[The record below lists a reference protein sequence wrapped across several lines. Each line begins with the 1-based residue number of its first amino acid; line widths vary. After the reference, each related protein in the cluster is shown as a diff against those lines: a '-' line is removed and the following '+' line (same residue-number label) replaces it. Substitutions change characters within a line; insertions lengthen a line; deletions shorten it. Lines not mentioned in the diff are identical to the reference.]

1 MSLKIK
7 NALAILK
14 EHDLLVSSSV
24 TDENLEVTKISYNSK
39 EDQTN
44 GIFFC
49 KGNGFKGEYLDQA
62 IKNGAAIYVS
72 EKEYSTDIDRLI
84 VKDASK
90 ALSLLS
96 AEFYGNPQNDLF
108 IVAFTGTKGKTT
120 TSYFLYDILKRAYPK
135 QVGLFST
142 VDRIVGPKPEDEFK
156 SDLTTPESMELFHDM
171 RACVDN
177 GIKYLVMEVSSQA
190 YKKNRVYGL
199 KFDIGGFLNIT
210 PDHIGPNEHPTYAD
224 YLNCKKQLM
233 INSKVNIINRQ
244 TDDYDTVYTAAKQTS
259 DDKDIYRFAKNEVGD
274 TDFSIRNKESNLN
287 DSVFTFT
294 AESDKAEDLQEHSE
308 YTYELG
314 LVGDFNE
321 LNAAAAIIAA
331 KKIGVKNEII
341 AASLKSAF
349 VPGRMEHINT
359 KSHGTIFVDY
369 AHNYASMNALLSFL
383 RREYPD
389 SRIKVVVGSPGDKGV
404 SRRAGFAKV
413 LTELAD
419 AAILTTDDPGFED
432 PADICRQIDSGIDH
446 TKVDVKIELDRPTA
460 IREMIESS
468 HGDDIVVLAA
478 KGNDAYQKT
487 KGVDVPYPSDP
498 VVAKKILKDIE
509 DQNYEEILYRI
520 RWHGKFSH

>member
-1 MSLKIK
+1 MSLKIS
-7 NALAILK
+7 NAIEILK
-14 EHDLLVSSSV
+14 KHDLLVSSSV
-24 TDENLEVTKISYNSK
+24 SDENLEVTNISYNSK
-39 EDQTN
+39 EDQKN

-49 KGNGFKGEYLDQA
+49 KGNKFKAEYLDQA
-62 IKNGAAIYVS
+62 IKNGAKIYVS
-72 EKEYSTDIDRLI
+72 EKEFSKDIDRLI

-90 ALSLLS
+90 ALALLS
-96 AEFYGNPQNDLF
+96 AKYYGEPQDDLF

-156 SDLTTPESMELFHDM
+156 SDLTTPESMELFRDM
-171 RACVDN
+171 RRCVDN
-177 GIKYLVMEVSSQA
+177 GLKYLVMEVSSQA

-233 INSKVNIINRQ
+233 INSKINIINRQ
-244 TDDYDTVYTAAKQTS
+244 TNDYDTVYAAAKETS

-294 AESDKAEDLQEHSE
+294 AESDKAEDLQEHGE
-308 YTYELG
+308 YTYRLG

-321 LNAAAAIIAA
+321 LNAGAAIIAA
-331 KKIGVKNEII
+331 KKMGIKNEVI
-341 AASLKSAF
+341 AESLKSAF

-369 AHNYASMNALLSFL
+369 AHNYASMNALLSFIK
-383 RREYPD
+383 REYPN
-389 SRIKVVVGSPGDKGV
+389 SKIKVVVGSPGDKGV
-404 SRRAGFAKV
+404 SRRAGFARV

-419 AAILTTDDPGFED
+419 SAILTTDDPGFED
-432 PADICRQIDSGIDH
+432 PATICKEIDEKIDH
-446 TKVDVKIELDRPTA
+446 EKVQVKTVLDREKA

-468 HGDDIVVLAA
+468 SNDDIIVLAA

-509 DQNYEEILYRI
+509 
-520 RWHGKFSH
+520 G

>member
-1 MSLKIK
+1 MSLKIN
-7 NALAILK
+7 NAIEILK
-14 EHDLLVSSSV
+14 KHDLLVSSSV
-24 TDENLEVTKISYNSK
+24 SDENLELTNISYDSRK
-39 EDQTN
+39 DQSN

-49 KGNGFKGEYLDQA
+49 KGNNFKAQYLDMA
-62 IKNGAAIYVS
+62 IKNGAQIYVA
-72 EKEYSTDIDRLI
+72 EKEYSKDIDRLI
-84 VKDASK
+84 VKDVQKSLA
-90 ALSLLS
+90 LLS
-96 AEFYGNPQNDLF
+96 SEFYGNPQNDLF

-120 TSYFLYDILKRAYPK
+120 TSYFTYDILNRAYPK

-156 SDLTTPESMELFHDM
+156 SDLTTPESLELFRDM
-171 RACVDN
+171 RKVVDN
-177 GIKYLVMEVSSQA
+177 GMKYLVMEVSSQA

-244 TDDYDTVYTAAKQTS
+244 TDDYDTVLAAAKQTS

-287 DSVFTFT
+287 DSVFSFT
-294 AESDKAEDLQEHSE
+294 AESDKAEDLQDHGE

-321 LNAAAAIIAA
+321 LNAGAAIIAA
-331 KKIGVKNEII
+331 KIIGVDNEVI
-341 AASLKSAF
+341 AESLKKAF

-359 KSHGTIFVDY
+359 QSHGTIFVDY
-369 AHNYASMNALLSFL
+369 AHNYASMNALFSFMK
-383 RREYPD
+383 REYPA
-389 SRIKVVVGSPGDKGV
+389 SKVKVVVGSPGDKGV
-404 SRRAGFAKV
+404 SRREGFAKV

-419 AAILTTDDPGFED
+419 CAILTTDDPGFED
-432 PADICRQIDSGIDH
+432 PADICKQIDDQIDH
-446 TKVDVKIELDRPTA
+446 TKVQVKTVLDREKA
-460 IREMIESS
+460 IREIIESS
-468 HGDDIVVLAA
+468 NNDDIVVLAA

-487 KGVDVPYPSDP
+487 KGVDVPYESDP

-509 DQNYEEILYRI
+509 
-520 RWHGKFSH
+520 G

>member
-1 MSLKIK
+1 MSLKIS
-7 NALAILK
+7 NAIEILK
-14 EHDLLVSSSV
+14 KHDLLVSSSV
-24 TDENLEVTKISYNSK
+24 SDENLEVTNISYNSK

-49 KGNGFKGEYLDQA
+49 KGNKFKAEYLDQA
-62 IKNGAAIYVS
+62 IKNGAKIYVA
-72 EKEYSTDIDRLI
+72 EKEYNTDVDRLI

-90 ALSLLS
+90 ALALLS
-96 AEFYGNPQNDLF
+96 AKYFGNPEDDLF
-108 IVAFTGTKGKTT
+108 IIAFTGTKGKTT

-156 SDLTTPESMELFHDM
+156 SDLTTPESLELFRDM
-171 RACVDN
+171 RRAVDN
-177 GIKYLVMEVSSQA
+177 GVKYLVMEVSSQA

-199 KFDIGGFLNIT
+199 QFDIGGFLNIT

-244 TDDYDTVYTAAKQTS
+244 TNDFDTVYAAAKQTS

-294 AESDKAEDLQEHSE
+294 AESDKAEDLQDKGE
-308 YTYELG
+308 YTYRLG

-321 LNAAAAIIAA
+321 LNAGAAIIAA
-331 KKIGVKNEII
+331 RIMGVKNEVI
-341 AASLKSAF
+341 ADSLKSAF

-369 AHNYASMNALLSFL
+369 AHNYASMNALLSFI
-383 RREYPD
+383 RREYPN
-389 SRIKVVVGSPGDKGV
+389 SKIKVVVGSPGDKGV
-404 SRRAGFAKV
+404 SRRAGFARV

-419 AAILTTDDPGFED
+419 SAILTTDDPGFED
-432 PADICRQIDSGIDH
+432 PAKICKEIDDQIDH
-446 TKVDVKIELDRPTA
+446 EKVQVKTVLDREKA

-468 HGDDIVVLAA
+468 SDDDIVVLAA

-509 DQNYEEILYRI
+509 
-520 RWHGKFSH
+520 G

>member
-7 NALAILK
+7 NAIKILQ
-14 EHDLLVSSSV
+14 EHDLLVSSSIS
-24 TDENLEVTKISYNSK
+24 DEKLELTHISYNSRGNQK
-39 EDQTN
+39 D

-49 KGNGFKGEYLDQA
+49 KGNNFKAEYLNQA
-62 IKNGAAIYVS
+62 IDNGARLYVS
-72 EKEYSTDIDRLI
+72 EQEYSQKVDRLI
-84 VKDASK
+84 VKNASK

-96 AEFYGNPQNDLF
+96 AEFFGNPQNDLF

-120 TSYFLYDILKRAYPK
+120 TSYFLYDILKRSYPK

-142 VDRIVGPKPEDEFK
+142 VDRIVGSEPSDKFK
-156 SDLTTPESMELFHDM
+156 SDLTTPESMELFRDM
-171 RACVDN
+171 RRCVDN

-199 KFDIGGFLNIT
+199 TFDIGGFLNIT

-244 TDDYDTVYTAAKQTS
+244 TNDYDTVYEAAKQTS
-259 DDKDIYRFAKNEVGD
+259 SDADIYRFAKGSVED
-274 TDFSIRNKESNLN
+274 ADFIIQSKESNLN

-294 AESDKAEDLQEHSE
+294 ARSTKAKAIQEQDE
-308 YTYELG
+308 CTYRLG

-331 KKIGVKNEII
+331 KKMGIKNDII
-341 AASLKSAF
+341 EQSLKSAF

-369 AHNYASMNALLSFL
+369 AHNYASMNALLGFL
-383 RREYPD
+383 KREYPQ
-389 SRIKVVVGSPGDKGV
+389 SKIKVVVGSPGDKGV
-404 SRRAGFAKV
+404 SRREGFAKV

-419 AAILTTDDPGFED
+419 YAILTTDDPGFEN
-432 PADICRQIDSGIDH
+432 PADICKQIDDKIDH
-446 TKVDVKIELDRPTA
+446 QKVQIKTILDRKEA
-460 IREMIESS
+460 IRNMIESS
-468 HGDDIVVLAA
+468 TNGDIIVLAA

-509 DQNYEEILYRI
+509 
-520 RWHGKFSH
+520 G

>member
-1 MSLKIK
+1 MSLKISS
-7 NALAILK
+7 AIEILK
-14 EHDLLVSSSV
+14 KHDLLVSSSV
-24 TDENLEVTKISYNSK
+24 SDENLEVTNISYNSK
-39 EDQTN
+39 ADQTN

-49 KGNGFKGEYLDQA
+49 KGNKFKAEYLDQA
-62 IKNGAAIYVS
+62 IKNGAKIYVS
-72 EKEYSTDIDRLI
+72 EKEYSKDIDCLI

-90 ALSLLS
+90 ALALLS
-96 AEFYGNPQNDLF
+96 AKYYGNPENDLF

-120 TSYFLYDILKRAYPK
+120 TSYFLYDILKNAYPK

-142 VDRIVGPKPEDEFK
+142 VDRIVGPDPKDEFK
-156 SDLTTPESMELFHDM
+156 SDLTTPESLELFRDM
-171 RACVDN
+171 RRCVDN
-177 GIKYLVMEVSSQA
+177 GLKYLVMEVSSQA

-210 PDHIGPNEHPTYAD
+210 PDHIGPNEHPTYED

-233 INSKVNIINRQ
+233 INSKINIINRQ
-244 TDDYDTVYTAAKQTS
+244 TNDYDTVYAAAKETS
-259 DDKDIYRFAKNEVGD
+259 TDKDIYRFAQNEVGD

-308 YTYELG
+308 YTYKLG

-321 LNAAAAIIAA
+321 LNAGAAIIAA
-331 KKIGVKNEII
+331 KKIGVKNEVI
-341 AASLKSAF
+341 ADSLKSAF

-359 KSHGTIFVDY
+359 QSHGTIFVDY
-369 AHNYASMNALLSFL
+369 AHNYASMNALLSFIK
-383 RREYPD
+383 REYP
-389 SRIKVVVGSPGDKGV
+389 SSKIKVVVGSPGDKGV
-404 SRRAGFAKV
+404 SRRESFAKV

-419 AAILTTDDPGFED
+419 FAILTTDDPGFED
-432 PADICRQIDSGIDH
+432 PAAICKQIDDQIDH
-446 TKVDVKIELDRPTA
+446 TKVQVKTVLDREKA

-468 HGDDIVVLAA
+468 SDDDIVVLAA

-509 DQNYEEILYRI
+509 
-520 RWHGKFSH
+520 G

>member
-1 MSLKIK
+1 MSLKISK
-7 NALAILK
+7 AIEILK
-14 EHDLLVSSSV
+14 KHDLLVSSSV
-24 TDENLEVTKISYNSK
+24 SDDNLEVTNISYNSK
-39 EDQTN
+39 EDQAN

-49 KGNGFKGEYLDQA
+49 KGNNFKAEYLDQA
-62 IKNGAAIYVS
+62 IKNGAKIYVS
-72 EKEYSTDIDRLI
+72 EKEYSKDIDRLI
-84 VKDASK
+84 VKSASK
-90 ALSLLS
+90 ALALLS
-96 AEFYGNPQNDLF
+96 SEYFGNPQNDLF

-120 TSYFLYDILKRAYPK
+120 TSYFTYDILKNAYPK

-142 VDRIVGPKPEDEFK
+142 VDRIVGPDPKDEFK
-156 SDLTTPESMELFHDM
+156 SDLTTPESLDLFHDM
-171 RACVDN
+171 RTCVDN

-244 TDDYDTVYTAAKQTS
+244 TNDYDTVYAAAKQTS

-287 DSVFTFT
+287 DSVFTYT
-294 AESDKAEDLQEHSE
+294 AESDKAEDLQEHGE
-308 YTYELG
+308 YTYQLG

-321 LNAAAAIIAA
+321 LNAGAAITAA
-331 KKIGVKNEII
+331 KIIGVDNEVI
-341 AASLKSAF
+341 ADSLKKAF

-383 RREYPD
+383 KREYPG
-389 SRIKVVVGSPGDKGV
+389 SAIKVVVGSPGDKGV
-404 SRRAGFAKV
+404 SRRTGFAQV
-413 LTELAD
+413 LTESAD
-419 AAILTTDDPGFED
+419 EAILTTDDPGFED
-432 PADICRQIDSGIDH
+432 PAAICKEIDEKIDH
-446 TKVDVKIELDRPTA
+446 TKVKVKTILDRPSA
-460 IREMIESS
+460 IKDMIEHSS
-468 HGDDIVVLAA
+468 GDDIVVLAA

-509 DQNYEEILYRI
+509 
-520 RWHGKFSH
+520 G

>member
-1 MSLKIK
+1 
-7 NALAILK
+7 
-14 EHDLLVSSSV
+14 
-24 TDENLEVTKISYNSK
+24 
-39 EDQTN
+39 
-44 GIFFC
+44 
-49 KGNGFKGEYLDQA
+49 
-62 IKNGAAIYVS
+62 
-72 EKEYSTDIDRLI
+72 
-84 VKDASK
+84 
-90 ALSLLS
+90 
-96 AEFYGNPQNDLF
+96 
-108 IVAFTGTKGKTT
+108 
-120 TSYFLYDILKRAYPK
+120 
-135 QVGLFST
+135 
-142 VDRIVGPKPEDEFK
+142 
-156 SDLTTPESMELFHDM
+156 
-171 RACVDN
+171 
-177 GIKYLVMEVSSQA
+177 
-190 YKKNRVYGL
+190 
-199 KFDIGGFLNIT
+199 
-210 PDHIGPNEHPTYAD
+210 
-224 YLNCKKQLM
+224 
-233 INSKVNIINRQ
+233 
-244 TDDYDTVYTAAKQTS
+244 
-259 DDKDIYRFAKNEVGD
+259 
-274 TDFSIRNKESNLN
+274 
-287 DSVFTFT
+287 
-294 AESDKAEDLQEHSE
+294 LQEHSE
-308 YTYELG
+308 YTYALG

-509 DQNYEEILYRI
+509 
-520 RWHGKFSH
+520 G

>member
-1 MSLKIK
+1 MSLKISS
-7 NALAILK
+7 AIEILK
-14 EHDLLVSSSV
+14 KHDLLVSSSV
-24 TDENLEVTKISYNSK
+24 SDENLEVTNISYNSK
-39 EDQTN
+39 EDQSH

-49 KGNGFKGEYLDQA
+49 KGNNFKAEYLNQA
-62 IKNGAAIYVS
+62 IKNGTEIYVS
-72 EKEYSTDIDRLI
+72 ENEYSQDIDRLI

-96 AEFYGNPQNDLF
+96 AKFYGNPENDLF

-142 VDRIVGPKPEDEFK
+142 VDRIVGPNPEDEFK
-156 SDLTTPESMELFHDM
+156 SDLTTPESMELFRDM
-171 RACVDN
+171 RRCVDN

-190 YKKNRVYGL
+190 YKKSRVYGL

-244 TDDYDTVYTAAKQTS
+244 TNDYDTVYAAAKETS
-259 DDKDIYRFAKNEVGD
+259 SDKDIYRFAKDEVGD
-274 TDFSIRNKESNLN
+274 TDFSIRNQESNLN
-287 DSVFTFT
+287 DSVFTYT
-294 AESDKAEDLQEHSE
+294 AESDKAEDLQEHDE
-308 YTYELG
+308 YTYQLG

-321 LNAAAAIIAA
+321 LNAGAAITAA
-331 KKIGVKNEII
+331 KIMGVKNDVIVD
-341 AASLKSAF
+341 SLKAAF

-383 RREYPD
+383 KREYPE
-389 SRIKVVVGSPGDKGV
+389 SKVKVVVGSPGDKGV
-404 SRRAGFAKV
+404 SRRDGFARV

-419 AAILTTDDPGFED
+419 SAILTTDDPGFED
-432 PADICRQIDSGIDH
+432 PADICKQIDDKIDH
-446 TKVDVKIELDRPTA
+446 EKVQVKIVLDREEA
-460 IREMIESS
+460 IREIITSS
-468 HGDDIVVLAA
+468 KGDDIVVLAA

-509 DQNYEEILYRI
+509 
-520 RWHGKFSH
+520 G

>member
-1 MSLKIK
+1 MSLKISK
-7 NALAILK
+7 AIEILK
-14 EHDLLVSSSV
+14 KHDLLVSSSV
-24 TDENLEVTKISYNSK
+24 SDENLEVTNISYNSK
-39 EDQTN
+39 EDQKN

-49 KGNGFKGEYLDQA
+49 KGNKFKAEYLDQA
-62 IKNGAAIYVS
+62 IKNGAKIYVS
-72 EKEYSTDIDRLI
+72 EKEFSKDIDRLI

-90 ALSLLS
+90 ALALLS
-96 AEFYGNPQNDLF
+96 AKYYGEPQDDLF

-156 SDLTTPESMELFHDM
+156 SDLTTPESMELFRDM
-171 RACVDN
+171 RRCVDN
-177 GIKYLVMEVSSQA
+177 GLKYLVMEVSSQA

-244 TDDYDTVYTAAKQTS
+244 TNDYDTVYAAAKETS

-294 AESDKAEDLQEHSE
+294 AESDKAEDLQEHGE
-308 YTYELG
+308 YTYRLG

-321 LNAAAAIIAA
+321 LNAGAAIIAA
-331 KKIGVKNEII
+331 KKMGIKNEVI
-341 AASLKSAF
+341 AESLKSAF

-369 AHNYASMNALLSFL
+369 AHNYASMNALLSFIK
-383 RREYPD
+383 REYPN
-389 SRIKVVVGSPGDKGV
+389 SKIKVVVGSPGDKGV
-404 SRRAGFAKV
+404 SRRAGFARV

-419 AAILTTDDPGFED
+419 SAILTTDDPGFED
-432 PADICRQIDSGIDH
+432 PAAICKEIDEKIDH
-446 TKVDVKIELDRPTA
+446 ERVQVKTVLDREKA

-468 HGDDIVVLAA
+468 SNDDIIVLAA

-509 DQNYEEILYRI
+509 
-520 RWHGKFSH
+520 G

>member
-1 MSLKIK
+1 METSILGAGERMSLKVSKAIE
-7 NALAILK
+7 ILK
-14 EHDLLVSSSV
+14 SHDLLVSDSV
-24 TDENLEVTKISYNSK
+24 SDENLEVTNISYNSR
-39 EDQTN
+39 EDQAN

-49 KGNGFKGEYLDQA
+49 KGNQFKAEYLDQA
-62 IKNGAAIYVS
+62 IKNGAKIYVA

-84 VKDASK
+84 VKNASK
-90 ALSLLS
+90 ALALLS

-120 TSYFLYDILKRAYPK
+120 TSYFTYDILNSAYPK
-135 QVGLFST
+135 KVALFST
-142 VDRIVGPKPEDEFK
+142 VDRIVGPNPSDEFK

-171 RACVDN
+171 RRAVDN
-177 GIKYLVMEVSSQA
+177 GMKYLVMEVSSQA

-244 TDDYDTVYTAAKQTS
+244 TDDYDTVLAAARETS
-259 DDKDIYRFAKNEVGD
+259 ADKDIYRFAKDEVGD

-287 DSVFTFT
+287 DSVFTYT
-294 AESDKAEDLQEHSE
+294 AESDKAEDLQDHGE

-321 LNAAAAIIAA
+321 LNAGAAITAA
-331 KKIGVKNEII
+331 KIMGIDNEVI
-341 AASLKSAF
+341 AESLKKAF

-359 KSHGTIFVDY
+359 KNHGTIFVDY
-369 AHNYASMNALLSFL
+369 AHNYASMNALLSFIK
-383 RREYPD
+383 REYPE
-389 SRIKVVVGSPGDKGV
+389 SKVKVVVGSPGDKGV
-404 SRRAGFAKV
+404 SRRAGFARV

-419 AAILTTDDPGFED
+419 SAILTTDDPGFED
-432 PADICRQIDSGIDH
+432 PAKICKEIDDQIDHEKVQVKTVIDRQ
-446 TKVDVKIELDRPTA
+446 EA
-460 IREMIESS
+460 IREMITSS
-468 HGDDIVVLAA
+468 GDGDIIVLAG
-478 KGNDAYQKT
+478 KGNDPYQKT
-487 KGVDVPYPSDP
+487 KGIDVPYPSDP

-509 DQNYEEILYRI
+509 
-520 RWHGKFSH
+520 G

>member
-1 MSLKIK
+1 MSLKISK
-7 NALAILK
+7 AIEVLK
-14 EHDLLVSSSV
+14 KHDLLVSSSV
-24 TDENLEVTKISYNSK
+24 SDENLEVTDISYDSRK
-39 EDQTN
+39 DQSN

-49 KGNGFKGEYLDQA
+49 KGNQFKAEYLDQA
-62 IKNGAAIYVS
+62 IKNGAKIYVS
-72 EKEYSTDIDRLI
+72 EEEYSQDIDRLI

-90 ALSLLS
+90 ALALLS
-96 AEFYGNPQNDLF
+96 SEFYGNPQKDLF

-120 TSYFLYDILKRAYPK
+120 TSYFTYDILNRAYPGK
-135 QVGLFST
+135 VGLFST

-156 SDLTTPESMELFHDM
+156 SDLTTPESLELFHDM
-171 RACVDN
+171 RKCVDN
-177 GIKYLVMEVSSQA
+177 GFKYLVMEVSSQA

-244 TDDYDTVYTAAKQTS
+244 TNDYDTVYAAAKETS

-274 TDFSIRNKESNLN
+274 TDFSIRNKESNLD

-294 AESDKAEDLQEHSE
+294 AESGKAEDLQDHGE

-321 LNAAAAIIAA
+321 LNAGAAIVAA
-331 KKIGVKNEII
+331 KVIGVDNEVI
-341 AASLKSAF
+341 AESLKKAF

-383 RREYPD
+383 KREYP
-389 SRIKVVVGSPGDKGV
+389 SSKIKVVVGSPGDKGV
-404 SRRAGFAKV
+404 SRRAGFSRV

-419 AAILTTDDPGFED
+419 SAILTTDDPGFED
-432 PADICRQIDSGIDH
+432 PAAICKEIDDGIDH
-446 TKVDVKIELDRPTA
+446 EKVQVKTVLDREKA

-468 HGDDIVVLAA
+468 KNDDIVVLAA

-487 KGVDVPYPSDP
+487 KGVDVPYESDP
-498 VVAKKILKDIE
+498 VVAKKILE
-509 DQNYEEILYRI
+509 DVE
-520 RWHGKFSH
+520 G

>member
-1 MSLKIK
+1 MSLKIS
-7 NALAILK
+7 NAIEILK
-14 EHDLLVSSSV
+14 KHDLLVSSSV
-24 TDENLEVTKISYNSK
+24 SDENLEVTHISYNSK

-44 GIFFC
+44 GVFFC
-49 KGNGFKGEYLDQA
+49 KGNNFKAEYLDQA
-62 IKNGAAIYVS
+62 IKNGAKFYVS
-72 EKEYSTDIDRLI
+72 EKEYSQDIDRLI

-108 IVAFTGTKGKTT
+108 IIAFTGTKGKTT

-142 VDRIVGPKPEDEFK
+142 VDRIIGPKPEDEFK
-156 SDLTTPESMELFHDM
+156 SDLTTPESMDLFHDM
-171 RACVDN
+171 RKCVDN
-177 GIKYLVMEVSSQA
+177 GFKYLVMEVSSQA

-199 KFDIGGFLNIT
+199 QFDIGGFLNIT

-244 TDDYDTVYTAAKQTS
+244 TNDYDTVYAAAKQTS
-259 DDKDIYRFAKNEVGD
+259 DDKDIYRFAKDEVAD

-287 DSVFTFT
+287 DSVFTYT
-294 AESDKAEDLQEHSE
+294 AESDKAEDLQDHSE
-308 YTYELG
+308 YTYRLG

-321 LNAAAAIIAA
+321 LNAGAAITAA
-331 KKIGVKNEII
+331 KILGVKNEVI
-341 AASLKSAF
+341 ADSLKSAF

-359 KSHGTIFVDY
+359 NSHGTIFVDY

-383 RREYPD
+383 KREYPA
-389 SRIKVVVGSPGDKGV
+389 SKVKVVVGSPGDKGV

-419 AAILTTDDPGFED
+419 EAILTTDDPGFED
-432 PADICRQIDSGIDH
+432 PADICKQIDDQIDH
-446 TKVDVKIELDRPTA
+446 TKVKVKTVLDREKA
-460 IREMIESS
+460 IGEMIKSS
-468 HGDDIVVLAA
+468 SNDDIVVLAA
-478 KGNDAYQKT
+478 KGNDPYQKT
-487 KGVDVPYPSDP
+487 KGVDVPYASDP
-498 VVAKKILKDIE
+498 VVAKKILKDIG
-509 DQNYEEILYRI
+509 D
-520 RWHGKFSH
+520 

>member
-1 MSLKIK
+1 MSLKIS
-7 NALAILK
+7 NAIEILK
-14 EHDLLVSSSV
+14 KHDLLVSSSV
-24 TDENLEVTKISYNSK
+24 SDENLEVTHISYNSK

-49 KGNGFKGEYLDQA
+49 KGNKFKAEYLDQA
-62 IKNGAAIYVS
+62 IKNGVKIYVS
-72 EKEYSTDIDRLI
+72 EKEYSQDVDRLI

-96 AEFYGNPQNDLF
+96 SEFYGNPQNDLF
-108 IVAFTGTKGKTT
+108 IIAFTGTKGKTT

-156 SDLTTPESMELFHDM
+156 SDLTTPESMELFRDM
-171 RACVDN
+171 RRCVDN
-177 GIKYLVMEVSSQA
+177 GFKYLVMEVSSQA

-199 KFDIGGFLNIT
+199 QFDIGGFLNIT

-233 INSKVNIINRQ
+233 INSKINIINRQ
-244 TDDYDTVYTAAKQTS
+244 TNDFDTVYAAAKQTS
-259 DDKDIYRFAKNEVGD
+259 DDKDIYRFAKDEVGD

-294 AESDKAEDLQEHSE
+294 AESDKAEDLQDKGE
-308 YTYELG
+308 YTYRLG

-321 LNAAAAIIAA
+321 LNAGAAIIAA
-331 KKIGVKNEII
+331 KIIGVKNEVI
-341 AASLKSAF
+341 ADSLKSAF

-369 AHNYASMNALLSFL
+369 AHNYASMNALLSFI
-383 RREYPD
+383 RREYPN
-389 SRIKVVVGSPGDKGV
+389 SKIKVVVGSPGDKGV
-404 SRRAGFAKV
+404 SRRAGFARV

-419 AAILTTDDPGFED
+419 SAILTTDDPGFED
-432 PADICRQIDSGIDH
+432 PAKICKEIDDQIDH
-446 TKVDVKIELDRPTA
+446 EKVQVKTVLDREKA

-468 HGDDIVVLAA
+468 SDNDIVVLAA

-498 VVAKKILKDIE
+498 VVARKILKDIE
-509 DQNYEEILYRI
+509 
-520 RWHGKFSH
+520 G